1 LKKTLLILFSIL
13 YSSLQAQEIKIF
25 ESKNVV
31 INASKEFNPKK
42 IYIGLSNA
50 LEPLKNTF
58 LLSENVEDYI
68 KVFGAFPKEKGFY
81 FLLIEY
87 EYFIYREVL
96 WYKTSPENEKLV
108 FNFYKSENR
117 VLCKI
122 ESEECTELNKEV
134 ILYKLTPEEW
144 KKLLDTSRKKHV
156 HD

>member
-1 LKKTLLILFSIL
+1 MKKILLILFSVL

-42 IYIGLSNA
+42 IYIVLGNA

-58 LLSENVEDYI
+58 LLSENDDDYI

-81 FLLIEY
+81 TLLIEY
-87 EYFIYREVL
+87 EDFLYREVL
-96 WYKTSPENEKLV
+96 WYKTDPENEKLV

-117 VLCKI
+117 MLCKI
-122 ESEECTELNKEV
+122 ESEECTQLNKEV
-134 ILYKLTPEEW
+134 ILHKLTPEEL
-144 KKLLDTSRKKHV
+144 KKLLDTTRKKQV